1 MSDLLLVAGE
11 ASGDGHGAELL
22 AELRRRH
29 PDLACFGLG
38 GDELQAEGLE
48 SLGHSAEVAVV
59 GLFEALKVLGRARE
73 IFARIVEEVER
84 RGTRV
89 AVLIDFPEFNL
100 RLARRLSELGVRVV
114 YYISPQLW
122 AWRRGRV
129 RTIARTVEELMV
141 LFPFEADFYAAHGVK
156 ATHVGHPL
164 VERVPRLEQVWD
176 RAPEGPAGG
185 PYRVSLLPG
194 SRSSEVERLLPTLC
208 AAARELRRE
217 LPVELRLMRASTVD
231 RRLIER
237 LLAPWELEIEV
248 VEGGRFAAIA
258 DSHLA
263 LCASGTA
270 TLEVGLLGTPMI
282 VVYRVNRWTA
292 FFARFLVDLPY
303 YSLANL
309 VLQERV
315 VPELLQDAGHPEAI
329 AAEARRLLTDRAGLA
344 TMRRRLADLR
354 PRLGE
359 PGASGRAADIVA
371 RYLAEE
377 AAAA

>member
-1 MSDLLLVAGE
+1 MTELLLVAGE
-11 ASGDGHGAELL
+11 ASGDQHGAELL
-22 AELRRRH
+22 AELRRRR
-29 PDLACFGLG
+29 PDVSCFGLG
-38 GDELQAEGLE
+38 GDELQSEGLE
-48 SLGHSAEVAVV
+48 SIGHSAEVAVV
-59 GLFEALKVLGRARE
+59 GLFEALSVLGRARQ
-73 IFARIVEEVER
+73 IFARLLEEVER

-100 RLARRLSELGVRVV
+100 RLARRLSALGVKVV

-141 LFPFEADFYAAHGVK
+141 LFPFEAEFYARHGVK

-176 RAPEGPAGG
+176 RQPEPAAGE

-194 SRSSEVERLLPTLC
+194 SRTSEVERLLPTLC
-208 AAARELRRE
+208 AAARQLGRAV
-217 LPVELRLMRASTVD
+217 PVELQLMRASTVD
-231 RRLIER
+231 RGLIDR
-237 LLAPWELEIEV
+237 ILAAGEIEV
-248 VEGGRFAAIA
+248 EVIEGDRFGPIA

-282 VVYRVNRWTA
+282 VVYRVSPWTA
-292 FFARFLVDLPY
+292 FFARFLVNLPY

-309 VLQERV
+309 VLQDRV

-329 AAEARRLLTDRAGLA
+329 AAEAERLLTDRAGLTA
-344 TMRRRLADLR
+344 MRSRLAGLR
-354 PRLGE
+354 SRLGE
-359 PGASGRAADIVA
+359 PGASGRAAEIVD

-377 AAAA
+377 TS

>member
-1 MSDLLLVAGE
+1 MTELLVVAGE
-11 ASGDGHGAELL
+11 ASGDQHGAELL
-22 AELRRRH
+22 AELRRRR
-29 PDLACFGLG
+29 PDVSCFGLG
-38 GDELQAEGLE
+38 GDELQREGLE

-59 GLFEALKVLGRARE
+59 GLFEALTVLGRARQ
-73 IFARIVEEVER
+73 IFGRLLEEVER

-100 RLARRLSELGVRVV
+100 RLARRLHELGVKVL

-141 LFPFEADFYAAHGVK
+141 LFPFEAEFYARHDVR

-176 RAPEGPAGG
+176 RQAELGAGK
-185 PYRVSLLPG
+185 PFRVSLLPG
-194 SRSSEVERLLPTLC
+194 SRVSEVERLLPTLC
-208 AAARELRRE
+208 AAARQLASAI
-217 LPVELRLMRASTVD
+217 PVELKLMRASTVD
-231 RRLIER
+231 RDRIDR
-237 LLAPWELEIEV
+237 ILATSGVDVEV
-248 VEGGRFAAIA
+248 VEGDRFGPIA

-282 VVYRVNRWTA
+282 VVYRVSRWTA
-292 FFARFLVDLPY
+292 FFARFLVDLPH
-303 YSLANL
+303 YSLVNL
-309 VLQERV
+309 VLEDRV
-315 VPELLQDAGHPEAI
+315 VPELLQDAGQPEAI
-329 AAEARRLLTDRAGLA
+329 AAKAQRLLTDRAGIDK
-344 TMRRRLADLR
+344 MRRRLAGLR
-354 PRLGE
+354 SRLGE
-359 PGASGRAADIVA
+359 PGASGRAAEVVS

-377 AAAA
+377 SP